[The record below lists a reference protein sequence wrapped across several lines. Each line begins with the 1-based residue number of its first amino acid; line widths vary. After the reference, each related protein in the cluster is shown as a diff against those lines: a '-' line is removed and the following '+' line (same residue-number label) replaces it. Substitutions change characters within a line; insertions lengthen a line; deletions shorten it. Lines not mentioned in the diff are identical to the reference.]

1 MLSDD
6 FKVRRMEYKTR
17 KAITEIR
24 ERHGKKD
31 AEIYALGLMR
41 GVIEDAVAIYG
52 RAEAFEVLWRLA
64 DRVIE
69 PELEGNG

>member
-1 MLSDD
+1 MLFDD

-17 KAITEIR
+17 KAIADVR
-24 ERHGKKD
+24 KQHGEKGAD
-31 AEIYALGLMR
+31 IYALGLMR

-52 RAEAFEVLWRLA
+52 RAETFEVLQRLA

-69 PELEGNG
+69 PELESEL